1 MDIRRKLT
9 VLADAAKYDASC
21 ASSGSRRKASAQ
33 GLGNTEGMG
42 ICHSYTPDGRCV
54 SLLKILLTNHC
65 IFDCQYCVNR
75 ASSDTPRAAFRP
87 AEVVQLTLDF
97 YRRNYIEG
105 LFLSS
110 GIARGADHTMEQL
123 IEVARSL
130 REDHGFGGYIHLK
143 AVPGAAAELLA
154 RAGRYADR
162 LSANIELPTAA
173 DLSLLAPEKRIA
185 DITTAMSVIREGVD
199 EARQERSRAAPSF
212 APAGQSTQL
221 IVGATDTGDDRIL
234 ATASYLYRR
243 YGLRRV
249 YYSAYSPIPHADARL
264 PPKSP
269 PLWREHRLY
278 QADWLV
284 RHYGFVPGELLGG
297 ENKNLDLMIDPKL
310 AWALR
315 HREFFPLDVN
325 RAPRE
330 ALLRIP
336 GAGVRSVERILKAR
350 TQRRLALADL
360 QRLGVV
366 LRRAAPFVLAL
377 DHNPAT
383 LRLDSLALSAELQ
396 RAGIAPGVGRRE
408 ARQLNLFEA
417 ATTAR
422 SGEL

>member
-21 ASSGSRRKASAQ
+21 ASSGSRRKTPA
-33 GLGNTEGMG
+33 GGIGNTEGMG

-54 SLLKILLTNHC
+54 SLLKLLLTNHC

-110 GIARGADHTMEQL
+110 GIARSADQTMEQL
-123 IEVARSL
+123 IEVARAL

-143 AVPGAAAELLA
+143 AVPGAAAELLT

-162 LSANIELPTAA
+162 LSANIELPTEA
-173 DLSLLAPEKRIA
+173 DLGLLAPEKRIT
-185 DITTAMSVIREGVD
+185 DITAAMSVIREGVD
-199 EARQERSRAAPSF
+199 EAQKERSRAAPAF

-234 ATASYLYRR
+234 ATATHLYRR

-264 PPKSP
+264 PPQPP

-284 RHYGFVPGELLGG
+284 RHYGFSPAELVGR
-297 ENKNLDLMIDPKL
+297 ERKNLELEIDPKL

-350 TQRRLALADL
+350 GQRRLSLADL
-360 QRLGVV
+360 RRLGVV

-377 DHNPAT
+377 DHNPAA
-383 LRLDSLALSAELQ
+383 LRLDRLDLRAELT
-396 RAGIAPGVGRRE
+396 RRTARREE
-408 ARQLNLFEA
+408 ARQLSLFET

>member
-21 ASSGSRRKASAQ
+21 ASSGSRRKAAPGGIGSS
-33 GLGNTEGMG
+33 EGMG

-54 SLLKILLTNHC
+54 SLLKLLLTNHC

-110 GIARGADHTMEQL
+110 GIARSADQTMEQL

-143 AVPGAAAELLA
+143 AVPGAADELLQ

-162 LSANIELPTAA
+162 LSANIELPTRA
-173 DLSLLAPEKRIA
+173 DLAVLAPEKRIT
-185 DITTAMSVIREGVD
+185 DITAAMSVIRRGVD
-199 EARQERSRAAPSF
+199 ESRAERSRKAPAF

-234 ATASYLYRR
+234 ATSAHLYKR

-264 PPKSP
+264 PPKAPS
-269 PLWREHRLY
+269 LWREHRLY

-284 RHYGFVPGELLGG
+284 RHYGFAPQELVGG
-297 ENKNLDLMIDPKL
+297 ANKNLELSIDPKL
-310 AWALR
+310 SWALG
-315 HREFFPLDVN
+315 HRGFFPIDVN
-325 RAPRE
+325 SAPRE

-336 GAGVRSVERILKAR
+336 GAGVRSVERILVAR
-350 TQRRLALADL
+350 GQRRLALADL
-360 QRLGVV
+360 RRLGVV
-366 LRRAAPFVLAL
+366 LRRAAPFILTL
-377 DHNPAT
+377 DHNPAA
-383 LRLDSLALSAELQ
+383 LRLDRLQLRAELLHAGTE
-396 RAGIAPGVGRRE
+396 RATSRPQAQ
-408 ARQLNLFEA
+408 QLSLFEA
-417 ATTAR
+417 ATSAR